1 MLLHVSESW
10 LRAIDVGQ
18 YVGAIFLD
26 LTKAFDCVNHNIL
39 LQKLDC
45 YGIRGGAYEWIESF
59 LCNRTQQVSVKDAL
73 SSKGLVT
80 IGVPQGSILGPL
92 LFSIYVNDLPNSIT
106 LCDVNMYADDT
117 ELHYSSSQ
125 LERVEQVLQN
135 GLEEVSNWMSVNG
148 FKLNIDKSV
157 CMLIGTRQRVSGGT
171 LCLSLNDSM
180 LKQVTSTKY
189 LGLFIDQYLT
199 WQNHIDYVL
208 KRVRGKIY
216 SINRLKP
223 PPTVRKLLYQVYLLP
238 ILEYCDVVWQPT
250 NASQTRRLE
259 RFHSKYISLC
269 NDSSISGQS
278 LTERRKFHTI
288 LQTYK
293 VLHKLAPDYLHGIF
307 EYAVNVT
314 GRISRNAHRLFVP
327 QLRTNYGK
335 RSLYYRG
342 TILWNALP
350 AALYHASTLF
360 QFRSSYLEQYNCS

>member
-1 MLLHVSESW
+1 
-10 LRAIDVGQ
+10 
-18 YVGAIFLD
+18 
-26 LTKAFDCVNHNIL
+26 
-39 LQKLDC
+39 
-45 YGIRGGAYEWIESF
+45 
-59 LCNRTQQVSVKDAL
+59 
-73 SSKGLVT
+73 
-80 IGVPQGSILGPL
+80 
-92 LFSIYVNDLPNSIT
+92 
-106 LCDVNMYADDT
+106 MYADDT

-189 LGLFIDQYLT
+189 L
-199 WQNHIDYVL
+199 DYVL

-314 GRISRNAHRLFVP
+314 GRISRNAHCLFVP

-342 TILWNALP
+342 VAI
-350 AALYHASTLF
+350 
-360 QFRSSYLEQYNCS
+360 